1 MELNT
6 PPMQEVDANISPED
20 IFVSDVDQGD
30 DALLSIPEEID
41 TNVPLDLSVARFVGS
56 AASPVQGVPMEL
68 IEARISPIHVSVI
81 MTNPNKLVGP
91 VVSMD
96 VSIEDVEDVA
106 PYASDDVRD
115 MATPGYGSEEDEQDG
130 PPLHSLVSQER
141 FSGSEAWLDSC
152 PVVPSNLLPE
162 SPVEVSQWFNAEIEE
177 ASSGQQVAKLHQEE
191 LLARGGDFS

>member
-1 MELNT
+1 M
-6 PPMQEVDANISPED
+6 
-20 IFVSDVDQGD
+20 DQGD

-96 VSIEDVEDVA
+96 VSIE
-106 PYASDDVRD
+106 
-115 MATPGYGSEEDEQDG
+115 MWMTW
-130 PPLHSLVSQER
+130 PPMHLMT
-141 FSGSEAWLDSC
+141 
-152 PVVPSNLLPE
+152 
-162 SPVEVSQWFNAEIEE
+162 
-177 ASSGQQVAKLHQEE
+177 
-191 LLARGGDFS
+191 